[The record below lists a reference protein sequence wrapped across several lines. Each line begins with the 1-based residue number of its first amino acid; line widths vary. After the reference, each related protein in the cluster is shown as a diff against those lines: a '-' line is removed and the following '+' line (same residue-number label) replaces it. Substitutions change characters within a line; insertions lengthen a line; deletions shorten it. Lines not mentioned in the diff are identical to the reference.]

1 MFDFF
6 KKKEDKEQENQPQKA
21 EEKEN
26 EENKGFF
33 FSFEKLKSTVANT
46 AKNLVQSVTGSIE
59 DKEEF
64 DEFAL
69 DDMEEVLI
77 KADIGVNTS
86 SEIIDKLRA
95 KNSKIKPSEIRAFLK
110 NEFDEILRNAGSEN
124 LNVKDGLNI
133 YLITGVNGAGKT
145 TLIAK
150 LAYQFRQEGKKVL
163 VAAGD
168 TFRAAA
174 EEQLNIWSERA
185 GADIV
190 RKDGIDAAAVAF
202 DAIKKAQ
209 SENYDVLLIDTAGR
223 LQNKHNLMEELNKIT
238 NVINKLAPNDFT
250 ESLLVL
256 DANTGQ
262 NGLSQAKIFN
272 EAANLTGIAL
282 TKLDGSAKGGI
293 IIAIAKELSLPVKL
307 IGVGEKI
314 TDLKY
319 FNAQDFTKALFEQ

>member
-6 KKKEDKEQENQPQKA
+6 KKKETEQKEEIKQTETEER
-21 EEKEN
+21 EEKE
-26 EENKGFF
+26 GFS
-33 FSFEKLKSTVANT
+33 FSFEKLKSVVANT
-46 AKNLVQSVTGSIE
+46 AKSLVQSVTSNVE

-64 DEFAL
+64 DEFAI
-69 DDMEEVLI
+69 DDTEELLI
-77 KADIGVNTS
+77 KADLGVNTAA
-86 SEIIDKLRA
+86 EITDKIRE
-95 KNSKIKPSEIRAFLK
+95 KHSRIKPSEIREFLK
-110 NEFDEILRNAGSEN
+110 NEFDEILKSAGSEA
-124 LNVKDGLNI
+124 LKAKDGLNI
-133 YLITGVNGAGKT
+133 FLITGVNGAGKT

-150 LAYQFRQEGKKVL
+150 LAYQFKQEGKKVL

-190 RKDGIDAAAVAF
+190 RKDGIDAAAVVF

-223 LQNKHNLMEELNKIT
+223 LQNKHNLMEELGKIAV
-238 NVINKLAPNDFT
+238 VINKLAPNDFV
-250 ESLLVL
+250 ESLLVI

-262 NGLSQAKIFN
+262 NGLQQAKIFK

-293 IIAIAKELSLPVKL
+293 IIAIAKELKLPVKL

-319 FNAQDFTKALFEQ
+319 FNAQDFTRALFE

>member
-6 KKKEDKEQENQPQKA
+6 KKKETEQKEEIKQTETQER
-21 EEKEN
+21 EEKE
-26 EENKGFF
+26 GFS
-33 FSFEKLKSTVANT
+33 FSFEKLKSVVANT
-46 AKNLVQSVTGSIE
+46 AKSLVQSVTSNVE
-59 DKEEF
+59 DQEEF
-64 DEFAL
+64 DEFAI
-69 DDMEEVLI
+69 DDTEELLI
-77 KADIGVNTS
+77 KADLGVNTAA
-86 SEIIDKLRA
+86 EITDKIRE
-95 KNSKIKPSEIRAFLK
+95 KHSRIKPSEIREFLK
-110 NEFDEILRNAGSEN
+110 NEFDEILKSAGSEA
-124 LNVKDGLNI
+124 LKTKDGLNI
-133 YLITGVNGAGKT
+133 FLITGVNGAGKT

-150 LAYQFRQEGKKVL
+150 LAYQFKQEGKKVL

-190 RKDGIDAAAVAF
+190 RKDGIDAAAVVF

-223 LQNKHNLMEELNKIT
+223 LQNKHNLMEELGKIAV
-238 NVINKLAPNDFT
+238 VINKLAPNDFV
-250 ESLLVL
+250 ESLLVI

-262 NGLSQAKIFN
+262 NGLQQAKIFK

-293 IIAIAKELSLPVKL
+293 IIAIAKELKLPVKL

-319 FNAQDFTKALFEQ
+319 FNAQDFTRALFE

>member
-6 KKKEDKEQENQPQKA
+6 KKKETEQKEEIKQTETEER
-21 EEKEN
+21 EEKE
-26 EENKGFF
+26 GFS
-33 FSFEKLKSTVANT
+33 FSFEKLKAVVANT
-46 AKNLVQSVTGSIE
+46 AKSLVQSVTSNVE

-64 DEFAL
+64 DEFAI
-69 DDMEEVLI
+69 DDTEELLI
-77 KADIGVNTS
+77 KADLGVNTAA
-86 SEIIDKLRA
+86 EITDKIRE
-95 KNSKIKPSEIRAFLK
+95 KHSRIKPSEIREFLK
-110 NEFDEILRNAGSEN
+110 NEFDEILKSAGSEA
-124 LNVKDGLNI
+124 LKTKDGLNI
-133 YLITGVNGAGKT
+133 FLITGVNGAGKT

-150 LAYQFRQEGKKVL
+150 LAYQFKQDGKKVL

-190 RKDGIDAAAVAF
+190 RKDGIDAAAVVF

-223 LQNKHNLMEELNKIT
+223 LQNKHNLMEELGKIAV
-238 NVINKLAPNDFT
+238 VINKLAPNDFV
-250 ESLLVL
+250 ESLLVI

-262 NGLSQAKIFN
+262 NGLQQAKIFK

-293 IIAIAKELSLPVKL
+293 IIAIAKELKLPVKL

-319 FNAQDFTKALFEQ
+319 FNAQDFTRALFE

>member
-6 KKKEDKEQENQPQKA
+6 KKKETEQKEEIKQTETEER
-21 EEKEN
+21 EEKE
-26 EENKGFF
+26 G
-33 FSFEKLKSTVANT
+33 FSFSLEKLKSVVANT
-46 AKNLVQSVTGSIE
+46 AKSLVQSVTSNVAE
-59 DKEEF
+59 KEEF
-64 DEFAL
+64 DEFAI
-69 DDMEEVLI
+69 DDTEELLI
-77 KADIGVNTS
+77 KADLGVNTAA
-86 SEIIDKLRA
+86 EITDKIRE
-95 KNSKIKPSEIRAFLK
+95 KHSRIKPSEIREFLK
-110 NEFDEILRNAGSEN
+110 NEFDEILKSAGSEA
-124 LNVKDGLNI
+124 LKTKDGLNI
-133 YLITGVNGAGKT
+133 FLITGVNGAGKT

-150 LAYQFRQEGKKVL
+150 LAYQFKQEDKKVL

-190 RKDGIDAAAVAF
+190 RKDGIDAAAVVF

-209 SENYDVLLIDTAGR
+209 SEDYDVLLIDTAGR
-223 LQNKHNLMEELNKIT
+223 LQNKHNLMEELGKIAV
-238 NVINKLAPNDFT
+238 VINKLAPNDFV
-250 ESLLVL
+250 ESLLVI

-262 NGLSQAKIFN
+262 NGLQQAKIFK

-293 IIAIAKELSLPVKL
+293 IIAIAKELKLPVKL

-319 FNAQDFTKALFEQ
+319 FNAQDFTRALFE

>member
-6 KKKEDKEQENQPQKA
+6 KKKNENEQEKPIEEQK
-21 EEKEN
+21 E
-26 EENKGFF
+26 G
-33 FSFEKLKSTVANT
+33 FSFSFSKLKETVSNT
-46 AKNLVQSVTGSIE
+46 AKNLVGNITSAFE

-69 DDMEEVLI
+69 DEMEEILI
-77 KADIGVNTS
+77 KSDIGVNTAA
-86 SEIIDKLRA
+86 EIVDKIRYSRL
-95 KNSKIKPSEIRAFLK
+95 KPSQIKEFLK
-110 NEFDEILRNAGSEN
+110 KEFEKILSETKNDN
-124 LNVKDGLNI
+124 LNISDGLNI
-133 YLITGVNGAGKT
+133 ILITGVNGVGKT

-150 LAYQFRQEGKKVL
+150 MAYQYKQEGKKVL

-190 RKDGIDAAAVAF
+190 RKDGIDAAAVVY
-202 DAIKKAQ
+202 DAINKAK
-209 SENYDVLLIDTAGR
+209 SENYDILLIDTAGR
-223 LQNKHNLMEELNKIT
+223 LQNKHNLMEELGKIT
-238 NVINKLAPNDFT
+238 SVINKLSPDNFK
-250 ESLLVL
+250 ESLLVI

-262 NGLSQAKIFN
+262 NGLQQAKIFN

-293 IIAIAKELSLPVKL
+293 IIGIAKELNLPVKL
-307 IGVGEKI
+307 VGVGEKI
-314 TDLKY
+314 TDLKI
-319 FNAQDFTKALFEQ
+319 FNKEDFVKALFE

>member
-6 KKKEDKEQENQPQKA
+6 KKKETEQKEEIKQTETEER
-21 EEKEN
+21 EEKE
-26 EENKGFF
+26 GFS
-33 FSFEKLKSTVANT
+33 FSFEKLKSVVANT
-46 AKNLVQSVTGSIE
+46 AKSLVQSVTSNVE

-64 DEFAL
+64 DEFAI
-69 DDMEEVLI
+69 DDTEELLI
-77 KADIGVNTS
+77 KADLGVNTAA
-86 SEIIDKLRA
+86 EITDKIRE
-95 KNSKIKPSEIRAFLK
+95 KHSRIKPSEIREFLK
-110 NEFDEILRNAGSEN
+110 NEFDEILKSAGSEA
-124 LNVKDGLNI
+124 LKTKDGLNI
-133 YLITGVNGAGKT
+133 FLITGVNGAGKT

-150 LAYQFRQEGKKVL
+150 LAYQFKQEGKKVL
-163 VAAGD
+163 VSAGD

-190 RKDGIDAAAVAF
+190 RKDGIDAAAVVF

-209 SENYDVLLIDTAGR
+209 SENYDVLLIDTAGK
-223 LQNKHNLMEELNKIT
+223 LQNKHNLMEELGKIAV
-238 NVINKLAPNDFT
+238 VINKLAPNDFV
-250 ESLLVL
+250 ESLLVI

-262 NGLSQAKIFN
+262 NGLQQAKIFK

-293 IIAIAKELSLPVKL
+293 IIAIAKELKLPVKL

-319 FNAQDFTKALFEQ
+319 FNAQDFTRALFE

>member
-6 KKKEDKEQENQPQKA
+6 NKKETEQKEEIKQAETEER
-21 EEKEN
+21 EEKE
-26 EENKGFF
+26 GFS
-33 FSFEKLKSTVANT
+33 FSFEKLKSVVANT
-46 AKNLVQSVTGSIE
+46 AKSLVQSVTSNVE

-64 DEFAL
+64 DEFAI
-69 DDMEEVLI
+69 DDTEELLI
-77 KADIGVNTS
+77 KADLGVNTVA
-86 SEIIDKLRA
+86 EITDKIRE
-95 KNSKIKPSEIRAFLK
+95 KHSRIKPSEIREFLK
-110 NEFDEILRNAGSEN
+110 NEFDEILKSAGSEA
-124 LNVKDGLNI
+124 LKTKDGLNI
-133 YLITGVNGAGKT
+133 FLITGVNGAGKT

-150 LAYQFRQEGKKVL
+150 LAYQFKQEGKKVL

-190 RKDGIDAAAVAF
+190 RKDGIDAAAVVF

-223 LQNKHNLMEELNKIT
+223 LQNKHNLMEELGKIAV
-238 NVINKLAPNDFT
+238 VINKLAPNDFV
-250 ESLLVL
+250 ESLLVI

-262 NGLSQAKIFN
+262 NGLQQAKIFK

-293 IIAIAKELSLPVKL
+293 IIAIAKELKLPVKL

-319 FNAQDFTKALFEQ
+319 FNAQDFTRALFE

>member
-6 KKKEDKEQENQPQKA
+6 KKKETEQKEEIKQTETEER
-21 EEKEN
+21 EEKE
-26 EENKGFF
+26 GFS
-33 FSFEKLKSTVANT
+33 FSFEKLKSVVANT
-46 AKNLVQSVTGSIE
+46 AKSLVQSVTSNVE

-64 DEFAL
+64 DEFAI
-69 DDMEEVLI
+69 DDTEELLI
-77 KADIGVNTS
+77 KADLGVNTAA
-86 SEIIDKLRA
+86 EITDKIRE
-95 KNSKIKPSEIRAFLK
+95 KHSRIKPSEIREFLK
-110 NEFDEILRNAGSEN
+110 NEFDEILKSAGSEV
-124 LNVKDGLNI
+124 LKTKDGLNI
-133 YLITGVNGAGKT
+133 FLITGVNGAGKT

-150 LAYQFRQEGKKVL
+150 LAYQFKQEGKKVL

-190 RKDGIDAAAVAF
+190 RKDGIDAAAVVF

-223 LQNKHNLMEELNKIT
+223 LQNKHNLMEELGKIAV
-238 NVINKLAPNDFT
+238 VINKLAPNDFV
-250 ESLLVL
+250 ESLLVI

-262 NGLSQAKIFN
+262 NGLQQAKIFK
-272 EAANLTGIAL
+272 EAASLTGIAL

-293 IIAIAKELSLPVKL
+293 IIAIAKELKLPVKL

-319 FNAQDFTKALFEQ
+319 FNAQDFTRALFE

>member
-1 MFDFF
+1 MFNFF
-6 KKKEDKEQENQPQKA
+6 GKKDENNANEKKE
-21 EEKEN
+21 
-26 EENKGFF
+26 G
-33 FSFEKLKSTVANT
+33 FSFSFDRLKETVANT
-46 AKNLVQSVTGSIE
+46 AKNLVGNITSSFG

-77 KADIGVNTS
+77 KSDIGVNTAA
-86 SEIIDKLRA
+86 EIVDKIR
-95 KNSKIKPSEIRAFLK
+95 NSKLKPSQIKEFLK
-110 NEFDEILRNAGSEN
+110 GEFEKILSETGNEVLN
-124 LNVKDGLNI
+124 LSDGLNI
-133 YLITGVNGAGKT
+133 ILITGVNGVGKT

-150 LAYQFRQEGKKVL
+150 MAYQLKQEGKKVL

-190 RKDGIDAAAVAF
+190 RKDGIDAAAVVY
-202 DAIKKAQ
+202 DAVNKAK
-209 SENYDVLLIDTAGR
+209 SENYDILLIDTAGR
-223 LQNKHNLMEELNKIT
+223 LQNKHNLMEELGKIT
-238 NVINKLAPNDFT
+238 AVINKLAPDNFK
-250 ESLLVL
+250 ESILVI

-262 NGLSQAKIFN
+262 NGLQQAKIFN

-293 IIAIAKELSLPVKL
+293 IIAIAKELKIPVKL
-307 IGVGEKI
+307 VGVGEKI
-314 TDLKY
+314 TDLKI
-319 FNAQDFTKALFEQ
+319 FNRNDFIKALFE

>member
-6 KKKEDKEQENQPQKA
+6 KKKETEQKEEIKQTETQER
-21 EEKEN
+21 EEKE
-26 EENKGFF
+26 GFS
-33 FSFEKLKSTVANT
+33 FSFEKLKSVVANT
-46 AKNLVQSVTGSIE
+46 AKSLVQSVTSNVE

-64 DEFAL
+64 DEFAI
-69 DDMEEVLI
+69 DDTEELLI
-77 KADIGVNTS
+77 KADLGVNTAT
-86 SEIIDKLRA
+86 EITDKIRE
-95 KNSKIKPSEIRAFLK
+95 KHSRIKPSEIREFLK
-110 NEFDEILRNAGSEN
+110 NEFDEILKSAGSEA
-124 LNVKDGLNI
+124 LKTKDGLNI
-133 YLITGVNGAGKT
+133 FLITGVNGAGKT

-150 LAYQFRQEGKKVL
+150 LAYQFKQEGKKVL

-190 RKDGIDAAAVAF
+190 RKDGIDAAAVVF

-223 LQNKHNLMEELNKIT
+223 LQNKHNLMEELGKIAV
-238 NVINKLAPNDFT
+238 VINKLAPNDFV
-250 ESLLVL
+250 ESLLVI

-262 NGLSQAKIFN
+262 NGLQQAKIFK

-293 IIAIAKELSLPVKL
+293 IIAIAKELKLPVKL

-319 FNAQDFTKALFEQ
+319 FNAQDFTRALFE

>member
-1 MFDFF
+1 MFEFF
-6 KKKEDKEQENQPQKA
+6 RKKEEKTPESVSQNEQEKDNS
-21 EEKEN
+21 
-26 EENKGFF
+26 G
-33 FSFEKLKSTVANT
+33 FSFSFDKLKSTVANT
-46 AKNLVQSVTGSIE
+46 AKTLVQSVTGTLE

-69 DDMEEVLI
+69 DDTEEQLI
-77 KADIGVNTS
+77 KADIGVNTAA
-86 SEIIDKLRA
+86 EITDKLRA
-95 KNSKIKPSEIRAFLK
+95 KNSKVKPSEIRTFLK
-110 NEFDEILRNAGSEN
+110 NEFDTILQNAGDERLSIKE
-124 LNVKDGLNI
+124 GLNI

-150 LAYQFRQEGKKVL
+150 LAYQFIQQGKKVL

-190 RKDGIDAAAVAF
+190 RKDGIDAAAVTF

-223 LQNKHNLMEELNKIT
+223 LQNKHNLMEELGKISA
-238 NVINKLAPNDFT
+238 VIKKLAPNDFT
-250 ESLLVL
+250 ESLLVV

-262 NGLSQAKIFN
+262 NGLQQAKIFK
-272 EAANLTGIAL
+272 EAADLTGIAL

>member
-6 KKKEDKEQENQPQKA
+6 KKKETEQKEEIKQTETEER
-21 EEKEN
+21 EEKE
-26 EENKGFF
+26 GFS
-33 FSFEKLKSTVANT
+33 FSFEKLKSVVANT
-46 AKNLVQSVTGSIE
+46 AKSLVQSVTSNVE

-64 DEFAL
+64 DEFAI
-69 DDMEEVLI
+69 DDTEELLI
-77 KADIGVNTS
+77 KADLGVNTAA
-86 SEIIDKLRA
+86 EITDKIRE
-95 KNSKIKPSEIRAFLK
+95 KHSRIKPSEIREFLK
-110 NEFDEILRNAGSEN
+110 NEFDEILKSAGSEV
-124 LNVKDGLNI
+124 LKTKDGLNI
-133 YLITGVNGAGKT
+133 FLITGVNGAGKT

-150 LAYQFRQEGKKVL
+150 LAYQFKQEGKKVL

-190 RKDGIDAAAVAF
+190 RKDGIDAAAVVF

-223 LQNKHNLMEELNKIT
+223 LQNKHNLMEELGKIAV
-238 NVINKLAPNDFT
+238 VINKLAPNDFV
-250 ESLLVL
+250 ESLLVI

-262 NGLSQAKIFN
+262 NGLQQAKIFK

-293 IIAIAKELSLPVKL
+293 IIAIAKELKLPVKL

-319 FNAQDFTKALFEQ
+319 FNAQDFTRALFE

>member
-6 KKKEDKEQENQPQKA
+6 KKKETEQKEEIKQTETEER
-21 EEKEN
+21 EEKE
-26 EENKGFF
+26 GFS
-33 FSFEKLKSTVANT
+33 FSFEKLKSVVANT
-46 AKNLVQSVTGSIE
+46 AKSLVQSVTSNVE

-64 DEFAL
+64 DEFAI
-69 DDMEEVLI
+69 DDTEELLI
-77 KADIGVNTS
+77 KADLGVNTAA
-86 SEIIDKLRA
+86 EITDKIRE
-95 KNSKIKPSEIRAFLK
+95 KHSRIKPSEIREFLK
-110 NEFDEILRNAGSEN
+110 NEFDEILKSAGSEA
-124 LNVKDGLNI
+124 LKTKDGLNI
-133 YLITGVNGAGKT
+133 FLITGVNGAGKT

-150 LAYQFRQEGKKVL
+150 LAYQFKQEGKKVL

-190 RKDGIDAAAVAF
+190 RKDGIDAAAVVF

-223 LQNKHNLMEELNKIT
+223 LQNKHNLMEELGKIAV
-238 NVINKLAPNDFT
+238 VINKLAPNDFV
-250 ESLLVL
+250 ESLLVI

-262 NGLSQAKIFN
+262 NGLQQAKIFK

-293 IIAIAKELSLPVKL
+293 IIAIAKELKLPVKI

-319 FNAQDFTKALFEQ
+319 FNAQDFTRALFE

>member
-1 MFDFF
+1 MFEFF
-6 KKKEDKEQENQPQKA
+6 KKKDEKAPEQQQEQHVL
-21 EEKEN
+21 
-26 EENKGFF
+26 EENSGFS

-46 AKNLVQSVTGSIE
+46 AKSLVQSVTGNLE

-69 DDMEEVLI
+69 DDTEELLI
-77 KADIGVNTS
+77 KADIGVNTAA
-86 SEIIDKLRA
+86 EITDKLRE

-110 NEFDEILRNAGSEN
+110 NEFDNILESAGSEK
-124 LNVKDGLNI
+124 LNVKEGLNI

-150 LAYQFRQEGKKVL
+150 LAYQFKNQGKKVL

-209 SENYDVLLIDTAGR
+209 SENYDILLIDTAGR
-223 LQNKHNLMEELNKIT
+223 LQNKHNLMEELGKREYKVEGEWLHPNEKAWDLLAP
-238 NVINKLAPNDFT
+238 KLAK
-250 ESLLVL
+250 LL
-256 DANTGQ
+256 
-262 NGLSQAKIFN
+262 
-272 EAANLTGIAL
+272 
-282 TKLDGSAKGGI
+282 KL
-293 IIAIAKELSLPVKL
+293 
-307 IGVGEKI
+307 
-314 TDLKY
+314 
-319 FNAQDFTKALFEQ
+319 

>member
-6 KKKEDKEQENQPQKA
+6 KKKETEQKEEIKQTEIEER
-21 EEKEN
+21 EEKE
-26 EENKGFF
+26 GFS
-33 FSFEKLKSTVANT
+33 FSFEKLKSVVANT
-46 AKNLVQSVTGSIE
+46 AKSLVQSVTSNVE

-64 DEFAL
+64 DEFAI
-69 DDMEEVLI
+69 DDTEELLI
-77 KADIGVNTS
+77 KADLGVNTAA
-86 SEIIDKLRA
+86 EITDKIRE
-95 KNSKIKPSEIRAFLK
+95 KHSKIKPSEIREFLK
-110 NEFDEILRNAGSEN
+110 NEFDEILKSAGSEA
-124 LNVKDGLNI
+124 LKTKDGLNI
-133 YLITGVNGAGKT
+133 FLITGVNGAGKT

-150 LAYQFRQEGKKVL
+150 LAYQFKQEGKKVL

-190 RKDGIDAAAVAF
+190 RKDGIDAAAVVF

-223 LQNKHNLMEELNKIT
+223 LQNKHNLMEELGKIAV
-238 NVINKLAPNDFT
+238 VINKLAPNDFV
-250 ESLLVL
+250 ESLLVI

-262 NGLSQAKIFN
+262 NGLQQAKIFK

-293 IIAIAKELSLPVKL
+293 IIAIAKELKLPVKL

-319 FNAQDFTKALFEQ
+319 FNAQDFTRALFE

>member
-6 KKKEDKEQENQPQKA
+6 KKKETEQKEEIKQTETEER
-21 EEKEN
+21 EEKE
-26 EENKGFF
+26 GFS
-33 FSFEKLKSTVANT
+33 FSFEKLKSVVANT
-46 AKNLVQSVTGSIE
+46 AKSLVQSVTSNVE

-64 DEFAL
+64 DEFAI
-69 DDMEEVLI
+69 DDTEELLI
-77 KADIGVNTS
+77 KADLGVNTAA
-86 SEIIDKLRA
+86 EITDKIRE
-95 KNSKIKPSEIRAFLK
+95 KHSRIKPSEIREFLK
-110 NEFDEILRNAGSEN
+110 NEFDEILKSAGSEA
-124 LNVKDGLNI
+124 LKTKDGLNI
-133 YLITGVNGAGKT
+133 FLITGVNGAGKT

-150 LAYQFRQEGKKVL
+150 LAYQFKQEGKKVL

-168 TFRAAA
+168 TYRAAA

-190 RKDGIDAAAVAF
+190 RKDGIDAAAVVF

-223 LQNKHNLMEELNKIT
+223 LQNKHNLMEELGKIAV
-238 NVINKLAPNDFT
+238 VINKLAPNDFV
-250 ESLLVL
+250 ESLLVI

-262 NGLSQAKIFN
+262 NGLQQAKIFK

-293 IIAIAKELSLPVKL
+293 IIAIAKELKLPVKL

-319 FNAQDFTKALFEQ
+319 FNAQDFTRALFE

>member
-1 MFDFF
+1 MFEFF
-6 KKKEDKEQENQPQKA
+6 RKKEEKTPESVSQNEQEKDNS
-21 EEKEN
+21 
-26 EENKGFF
+26 G
-33 FSFEKLKSTVANT
+33 FSFSFDKLKLTVANT
-46 AKNLVQSVTGSIE
+46 AKTLVQSVTGTLE

-69 DDMEEVLI
+69 DDTEEQLI
-77 KADIGVNTS
+77 KADIGVNTAA
-86 SEIIDKLRA
+86 EITDKLRA
-95 KNSKIKPSEIRAFLK
+95 KNSKVKPSEIRTFLK
-110 NEFDEILRNAGSEN
+110 NEFDTILQNAGDERLSIKE
-124 LNVKDGLNI
+124 GLNI

-150 LAYQFRQEGKKVL
+150 LAYQFKQQGKKVL

-190 RKDGIDAAAVAF
+190 RKDGIDAAAVTF

-209 SENYDVLLIDTAGR
+209 NENYDVLLIDTAGR
-223 LQNKHNLMEELNKIT
+223 LQNKHNLMEELGKISA
-238 NVINKLAPNDFT
+238 VIKKLAPNDFT
-250 ESLLVL
+250 ESLLVV

-262 NGLSQAKIFN
+262 NGLQQAKIFK
-272 EAANLTGIAL
+272 EAADLTGIAL

>member
-6 KKKEDKEQENQPQKA
+6 KKKETEQKEEIKQTETEER
-21 EEKEN
+21 EEKE
-26 EENKGFF
+26 GFS
-33 FSFEKLKSTVANT
+33 FSFEKLKSVVANT
-46 AKNLVQSVTGSIE
+46 AKSLVQSVTSNVE

-64 DEFAL
+64 DEFAI
-69 DDMEEVLI
+69 DDTEELLI
-77 KADIGVNTS
+77 KADLGVNTAAG
-86 SEIIDKLRA
+86 ITDKIRE
-95 KNSKIKPSEIRAFLK
+95 KHSRIKPSEIREFLK
-110 NEFDEILRNAGSEN
+110 NEFDEILKSAGSEA
-124 LNVKDGLNI
+124 LKTKDGLNI
-133 YLITGVNGAGKT
+133 FLITGVNGAGKT

-150 LAYQFRQEGKKVL
+150 LAYQFKQEGKKVL

-190 RKDGIDAAAVAF
+190 RKDGIDAAAVVF

-223 LQNKHNLMEELNKIT
+223 LQNKHNLMEELGKIAV
-238 NVINKLAPNDFT
+238 VINKLAPNDFV
-250 ESLLVL
+250 ESLLVI

-262 NGLSQAKIFN
+262 NGLQQAKIFK

-293 IIAIAKELSLPVKL
+293 IIAIAKELKLPVKL

-319 FNAQDFTKALFEQ
+319 FNAQDFTRALFE

>member
-6 KKKEDKEQENQPQKA
+6 KKKETEQKEEIKQTETQER
-21 EEKEN
+21 EEKE
-26 EENKGFF
+26 GFS
-33 FSFEKLKSTVANT
+33 FSFEKLKSVVANT
-46 AKNLVQSVTGSIE
+46 AKSLVQSVTSNVE

-64 DEFAL
+64 DEFAI
-69 DDMEEVLI
+69 DDTEELLI
-77 KADIGVNTS
+77 KADLGVNTAA
-86 SEIIDKLRA
+86 EITDKIRE
-95 KNSKIKPSEIRAFLK
+95 KHSRIKPSEIREFLK
-110 NEFDEILRNAGSEN
+110 NEFDEILKSAGSET
-124 LNVKDGLNI
+124 LKTKDGLNI
-133 YLITGVNGAGKT
+133 FLITGVNGAGKT

-150 LAYQFRQEGKKVL
+150 LAYQFKQEGKKVL

-190 RKDGIDAAAVAF
+190 RKDGIDAAAVVF

-223 LQNKHNLMEELNKIT
+223 LQNKHNLMEELGKIAV
-238 NVINKLAPNDFT
+238 VINKLAPNDFV
-250 ESLLVL
+250 ESLLVI

-262 NGLSQAKIFN
+262 NGLQQAKIFK

-293 IIAIAKELSLPVKL
+293 IIAIAKELKLPVKL

-319 FNAQDFTKALFEQ
+319 FNAQDFTRALFE

>member
-6 KKKEDKEQENQPQKA
+6 KKKETEQKEEIKQTETEER
-21 EEKEN
+21 EEKE
-26 EENKGFF
+26 GFS
-33 FSFEKLKSTVANT
+33 FSFEKLKSVVANT
-46 AKNLVQSVTGSIE
+46 AKSLVQSVTSNVE
-59 DKEEF
+59 EKEEF
-64 DEFAL
+64 DEFAI
-69 DDMEEVLI
+69 DDTEELLI
-77 KADIGVNTS
+77 KADLGVNTAA
-86 SEIIDKLRA
+86 EITDKIRE
-95 KNSKIKPSEIRAFLK
+95 KHSRIKPSEIREFLK
-110 NEFDEILRNAGSEN
+110 NEFDEILKSAGSEA
-124 LNVKDGLNI
+124 LKTKDGLNI
-133 YLITGVNGAGKT
+133 FLITGVNGAGKT

-150 LAYQFRQEGKKVL
+150 LAYQFKQEGKKVL

-190 RKDGIDAAAVAF
+190 RKDGIDAAAVVF

-223 LQNKHNLMEELNKIT
+223 LQNKHNLMEELGKIAV
-238 NVINKLAPNDFT
+238 VINKLAPNDFV
-250 ESLLVL
+250 ESLLVI

-262 NGLSQAKIFN
+262 NGLQQAKIFK

-293 IIAIAKELSLPVKL
+293 IIAIAKELKLPVKL

-319 FNAQDFTKALFEQ
+319 FNAQDFTRALFE

>member
-6 KKKEDKEQENQPQKA
+6 KKKETEQKEEIKQTETEER
-21 EEKEN
+21 EEKE
-26 EENKGFF
+26 GFS
-33 FSFEKLKSTVANT
+33 FSFEKLKSVVANT
-46 AKNLVQSVTGSIE
+46 AKSLVQSVTSNVE

-64 DEFAL
+64 DEFAI
-69 DDMEEVLI
+69 DDTEELLI
-77 KADIGVNTS
+77 KADLGVNTAA
-86 SEIIDKLRA
+86 EITYKIREKHSR
-95 KNSKIKPSEIRAFLK
+95 IKPSEIREFLK
-110 NEFDEILRNAGSEN
+110 NEFDEILKSAGSEA
-124 LNVKDGLNI
+124 LKTKDGLNI
-133 YLITGVNGAGKT
+133 FLITGVNGAGKT

-150 LAYQFRQEGKKVL
+150 LAYQFKQEGKKVL

-190 RKDGIDAAAVAF
+190 RKDGIDAAAVVF

-223 LQNKHNLMEELNKIT
+223 LQNKHNLMEELGKIAV
-238 NVINKLAPNDFT
+238 VINKLAPNDFV
-250 ESLLVL
+250 ESLLVI

-262 NGLSQAKIFN
+262 NGLQQAKIFK

-293 IIAIAKELSLPVKL
+293 IIAIAKELKLPVKL

-319 FNAQDFTKALFEQ
+319 FNAQDFTRALFE

>member
-1 MFDFF
+1 M
-6 KKKEDKEQENQPQKA
+6 
-21 EEKEN
+21 
-26 EENKGFF
+26 
-33 FSFEKLKSTVANT
+33 
-46 AKNLVQSVTGSIE
+46 QSVTSNVE

-64 DEFAL
+64 DEFAI
-69 DDMEEVLI
+69 DDTEELLI
-77 KADIGVNTS
+77 KADLGVNTAA
-86 SEIIDKLRA
+86 EITDKIRE
-95 KNSKIKPSEIRAFLK
+95 KHSRIKPSEIREFLK
-110 NEFDEILRNAGSEN
+110 NEFDEILKSAGSEA
-124 LNVKDGLNI
+124 LKTKDGLNI
-133 YLITGVNGAGKT
+133 FLITGVNGAGKT

-150 LAYQFRQEGKKVL
+150 LAYQFKQEGKKVL

-190 RKDGIDAAAVAF
+190 RKDGIDAAAVVF

-223 LQNKHNLMEELNKIT
+223 LQNKHNLMEELGKIAV
-238 NVINKLAPNDFT
+238 VINKLAPNDFV
-250 ESLLVL
+250 ESLLVI

-262 NGLSQAKIFN
+262 NGLQQAKIFK

-293 IIAIAKELSLPVKL
+293 IIAIAKELKLPVKL

-319 FNAQDFTKALFEQ
+319 FNAQDFTRALFE

>member
-1 MFDFF
+1 MFEFF
-6 KKKEDKEQENQPQKA
+6 RKKEEKTPESVSQNEQEKDNS
-21 EEKEN
+21 
-26 EENKGFF
+26 G
-33 FSFEKLKSTVANT
+33 FSFSFDKLKLTVANT
-46 AKNLVQSVTGSIE
+46 AKTLVQSVTGTLE

-69 DDMEEVLI
+69 DDTEEQLI
-77 KADIGVNTS
+77 KSDIGVNTAA
-86 SEIIDKLRA
+86 EITDKLRA
-95 KNSKIKPSEIRAFLK
+95 KNSKVKPSEIRTFLK
-110 NEFDEILRNAGSEN
+110 NEFDTILQNAGDERLSIKE
-124 LNVKDGLNI
+124 GLNI

-150 LAYQFRQEGKKVL
+150 LAYQFKQQGKKVL

-190 RKDGIDAAAVAF
+190 RKDGIDAAAVTF

-223 LQNKHNLMEELNKIT
+223 LQNKHNLMEELGKISA
-238 NVINKLAPNDFT
+238 VIKKLAPNDFT
-250 ESLLVL
+250 ESLLVV

-262 NGLSQAKIFN
+262 NGLQQAKIFK
-272 EAANLTGIAL
+272 EAADLTGIAL

>member
-6 KKKEDKEQENQPQKA
+6 KKKETEQKEEIKQTETEER
-21 EEKEN
+21 EEKE
-26 EENKGFF
+26 GFS
-33 FSFEKLKSTVANT
+33 FSFEKLKSVVANT
-46 AKNLVQSVTGSIE
+46 AKSLVQSVTSNVE

-64 DEFAL
+64 DEFAI
-69 DDMEEVLI
+69 DDTEELLI
-77 KADIGVNTS
+77 KADLGVNTAA
-86 SEIIDKLRA
+86 EITDKIRE
-95 KNSKIKPSEIRAFLK
+95 KHSRIKPSEIREFLK
-110 NEFDEILRNAGSEN
+110 NEFDEILKSAGSEA
-124 LNVKDGLNI
+124 LKTKDGLNI
-133 YLITGVNGAGKT
+133 FLITGVNGAGKT

-150 LAYQFRQEGKKVL
+150 LAYQFKQDGKKVL

-190 RKDGIDAAAVAF
+190 RKDGIDAAAVVF

-223 LQNKHNLMEELNKIT
+223 LQNKHNLMEELGKIAV
-238 NVINKLAPNDFT
+238 VINKLAPNDFV
-250 ESLLVL
+250 ESLLVI

-262 NGLSQAKIFN
+262 NGLQQAKIFK

-293 IIAIAKELSLPVKL
+293 IIAIAKELKLPVKL

-319 FNAQDFTKALFEQ
+319 FNAQDFTRALFE

>member
-6 KKKEDKEQENQPQKA
+6 KKKETEQKEEIKQTETEER
-21 EEKEN
+21 EEKE
-26 EENKGFF
+26 GFS
-33 FSFEKLKSTVANT
+33 FSFEKLKSVVANT
-46 AKNLVQSVTGSIE
+46 AKSLVQSVTSNVAE
-59 DKEEF
+59 KEEF
-64 DEFAL
+64 DEFAI
-69 DDMEEVLI
+69 DDTEELLI
-77 KADIGVNTS
+77 KADLGVNTAA
-86 SEIIDKLRA
+86 EITDKIRE
-95 KNSKIKPSEIRAFLK
+95 KHSRIKPSEIREFLK
-110 NEFDEILRNAGSEN
+110 NEFDEILKSAGSEA
-124 LNVKDGLNI
+124 LKTKDGLNI
-133 YLITGVNGAGKT
+133 FLITGVNGAGKT

-150 LAYQFRQEGKKVL
+150 LAYQFKQEGKKVL

-190 RKDGIDAAAVAF
+190 RKDGIDAAAVVF

-209 SENYDVLLIDTAGR
+209 SEDYDVLLIDTAGR
-223 LQNKHNLMEELNKIT
+223 LQNKHNLMEELGKIAV
-238 NVINKLAPNDFT
+238 VINKLAPNDFV
-250 ESLLVL
+250 ESLLVI

-262 NGLSQAKIFN
+262 NGLQQAKIFK

-293 IIAIAKELSLPVKL
+293 IIAIAKELKLPVKL

-319 FNAQDFTKALFEQ
+319 FNAQDFTRALFE

>member
-6 KKKEDKEQENQPQKA
+6 KKKETEQKEEIKQTEPQER
-21 EEKEN
+21 EEKE
-26 EENKGFF
+26 GFS
-33 FSFEKLKSTVANT
+33 FSFEKLKSVVANT
-46 AKNLVQSVTGSIE
+46 AKSLVQSVTSNVE

-64 DEFAL
+64 DEFAF
-69 DDMEEVLI
+69 DDTEELLI
-77 KADIGVNTS
+77 KADLGVNTAA
-86 SEIIDKLRA
+86 EITDKIRE
-95 KNSKIKPSEIRAFLK
+95 KHSRIKPSEIREFLK
-110 NEFDEILRNAGSEN
+110 NEFDEILKSAGSEA
-124 LNVKDGLNI
+124 LKTKDGLNI
-133 YLITGVNGAGKT
+133 FLITGVNGAGKT

-150 LAYQFRQEGKKVL
+150 LAYQFKQEGKKVL

-190 RKDGIDAAAVAF
+190 RKDGIDAAAVVF

-223 LQNKHNLMEELNKIT
+223 LQNKHNLMEELGKIAV
-238 NVINKLAPNDFT
+238 VINKLAPNDFV
-250 ESLLVL
+250 ESLLVI

-262 NGLSQAKIFN
+262 NGLQQAKIFK

-293 IIAIAKELSLPVKL
+293 IIAIAKELKLPVKI

-319 FNAQDFTKALFEQ
+319 FNAQDFTRALFE

>member
-6 KKKEDKEQENQPQKA
+6 KKKETEQKEEIKQTETEER
-21 EEKEN
+21 EEKE
-26 EENKGFF
+26 GFS
-33 FSFEKLKSTVANT
+33 FSFEKLKSVVANT
-46 AKNLVQSVTGSIE
+46 AKSLVQSVTSNVE

-64 DEFAL
+64 DEFAI
-69 DDMEEVLI
+69 DDTEELLI
-77 KADIGVNTS
+77 KADLGVNTAA
-86 SEIIDKLRA
+86 EITDKIRE
-95 KNSKIKPSEIRAFLK
+95 KHSRIKPSEIREFLK
-110 NEFDEILRNAGSEN
+110 NEFDEILKSAGSEA
-124 LNVKDGLNI
+124 LKTKDGLNI
-133 YLITGVNGAGKT
+133 FLITGVNGAGKT

-150 LAYQFRQEGKKVL
+150 LAYQFNQEGKKVL

-190 RKDGIDAAAVAF
+190 RKDGIDAAAVVF

-223 LQNKHNLMEELNKIT
+223 LQNKHNLMEELGKIAV
-238 NVINKLAPNDFT
+238 VINKLAPNDFV
-250 ESLLVL
+250 ESLLVI

-262 NGLSQAKIFN
+262 NGLQQAKIFK

-293 IIAIAKELSLPVKL
+293 IIAIAKELKLPVKL

-319 FNAQDFTKALFEQ
+319 FNAQDFTRALFE

>member
-6 KKKEDKEQENQPQKA
+6 KKKETEQKEEIKQTEPQER
-21 EEKEN
+21 EEKE
-26 EENKGFF
+26 GFS
-33 FSFEKLKSTVANT
+33 FSFEKLKSVVANT
-46 AKNLVQSVTGSIE
+46 AKSLVQSVTSNVE

-64 DEFAL
+64 DEFAI
-69 DDMEEVLI
+69 DDTEELLI
-77 KADIGVNTS
+77 KADLGVNTAA
-86 SEIIDKLRA
+86 EITDKIRE
-95 KNSKIKPSEIRAFLK
+95 KHSRIKPSEIREFLK
-110 NEFDEILRNAGSEN
+110 NEFDEILKSAGSEA
-124 LNVKDGLNI
+124 LKTKDGLNI
-133 YLITGVNGAGKT
+133 FLITGVNGAGKT

-150 LAYQFRQEGKKVL
+150 LAYQFKQEGKKVL

-190 RKDGIDAAAVAF
+190 RKDGIDAAAVVF

-223 LQNKHNLMEELNKIT
+223 LQNKHNLMEELGKIAV
-238 NVINKLAPNDFT
+238 VINKLAPNDFV
-250 ESLLVL
+250 ESLLVI

-262 NGLSQAKIFN
+262 NGLQQAKIFK

-293 IIAIAKELSLPVKL
+293 IIAIAKELKLPVKI

-319 FNAQDFTKALFEQ
+319 FNAQDFTRALFE

>member
-6 KKKEDKEQENQPQKA
+6 KKKETEQKEEIKQTEPQER
-21 EEKEN
+21 EEKE
-26 EENKGFF
+26 GFS
-33 FSFEKLKSTVANT
+33 FSFEKLKSVVANT
-46 AKNLVQSVTGSIE
+46 AKSLVQSVTSNVE

-64 DEFAL
+64 DEFAI
-69 DDMEEVLI
+69 DDTEELLI
-77 KADIGVNTS
+77 KADLGVNTAA
-86 SEIIDKLRA
+86 EITDKIRE
-95 KNSKIKPSEIRAFLK
+95 KHSRIKPSEIREFLK
-110 NEFDEILRNAGSEN
+110 NEFDEILKSAGSEA
-124 LNVKDGLNI
+124 LKTKDGLNI
-133 YLITGVNGAGKT
+133 FLITGVNGAGKT

-150 LAYQFRQEGKKVL
+150 LAYQFKQEGKKVL

-190 RKDGIDAAAVAF
+190 RKDGIDAAAVVF

-223 LQNKHNLMEELNKIT
+223 LQNKHNLMEELGKIAV
-238 NVINKLAPNDFT
+238 VINKLAPNDFV
-250 ESLLVL
+250 ESLLVI

-262 NGLSQAKIFN
+262 NGLQQAKIFK

-293 IIAIAKELSLPVKL
+293 IIAIAKELKLPVKL

-319 FNAQDFTKALFEQ
+319 FNAQDFTRALFE

>member
-6 KKKEDKEQENQPQKA
+6 KKKETEQKEEIKQTEPQER
-21 EEKEN
+21 EEKE
-26 EENKGFF
+26 GFS
-33 FSFEKLKSTVANT
+33 FSFEKLKSVVANT
-46 AKNLVQSVTGSIE
+46 AKSLVQSVTSNVE

-64 DEFAL
+64 DEFAI
-69 DDMEEVLI
+69 DDTEELLI
-77 KADIGVNTS
+77 KADLGVNTAA
-86 SEIIDKLRA
+86 EITDKIRE
-95 KNSKIKPSEIRAFLK
+95 KHSRIKPSEIREFLK
-110 NEFDEILRNAGSEN
+110 NEFDEILKSAGSEA
-124 LNVKDGLNI
+124 LKTKDGLNI
-133 YLITGVNGAGKT
+133 FLITGVNGAGKT

-150 LAYQFRQEGKKVL
+150 LAYQFKQECKKVL

-190 RKDGIDAAAVAF
+190 RKDGIDAAAVVF

-223 LQNKHNLMEELNKIT
+223 LQNKHNLMEELGKIAV
-238 NVINKLAPNDFT
+238 VINKLAPNDFV
-250 ESLLVL
+250 ESLLVI

-262 NGLSQAKIFN
+262 NGLQQAKIFK

-293 IIAIAKELSLPVKL
+293 IIAIAKELKLPVKI

-319 FNAQDFTKALFEQ
+319 FNAQDFTRALFE

>member
-6 KKKEDKEQENQPQKA
+6 KKKETEQKEEIKQTETEER
-21 EEKEN
+21 EEKE
-26 EENKGFF
+26 GFS
-33 FSFEKLKSTVANT
+33 FSFEKLKSVVANT
-46 AKNLVQSVTGSIE
+46 AKSLVQSVTSNIE
-59 DKEEF
+59 NKEEF
-64 DEFAL
+64 DEFAI
-69 DDMEEVLI
+69 DDTEELLI
-77 KADIGVNTS
+77 KADLGVNTAA
-86 SEIIDKLRA
+86 EITDKIRE
-95 KNSKIKPSEIRAFLK
+95 KHSRIKPSEIREFLK
-110 NEFDEILRNAGSEN
+110 NEFDEILKSAGSEA
-124 LNVKDGLNI
+124 LKTKDGLNI
-133 YLITGVNGAGKT
+133 FLITGVNGAGKT

-150 LAYQFRQEGKKVL
+150 LAYQFKQEGKKVL

-190 RKDGIDAAAVAF
+190 RKDGIDAAAVVF

-223 LQNKHNLMEELNKIT
+223 LQNKHNLMEELGKIAV
-238 NVINKLAPNDFT
+238 VINKLAPNDFV
-250 ESLLVL
+250 ESLLVI

-262 NGLSQAKIFN
+262 NGLQQAKIFK

-293 IIAIAKELSLPVKL
+293 IIAIAKELKLPVKL

-319 FNAQDFTKALFEQ
+319 FNAQDFTRALFE

>member
-6 KKKEDKEQENQPQKA
+6 KKKETEQKEEIKQTETEER
-21 EEKEN
+21 EEKE
-26 EENKGFF
+26 GFS
-33 FSFEKLKSTVANT
+33 FSFEKLKSVVANT
-46 AKNLVQSVTGSIE
+46 AKSLVQSVTSNVE

-64 DEFAL
+64 DEFAI
-69 DDMEEVLI
+69 DDTEELLI
-77 KADIGVNTS
+77 KADLGVNTAA
-86 SEIIDKLRA
+86 EITDKIRE
-95 KNSKIKPSEIRAFLK
+95 KHSRIKPSEIREFLK
-110 NEFDEILRNAGSEN
+110 NEFDEILKSAGSEA
-124 LNVKDGLNI
+124 LKTKDGLNI
-133 YLITGVNGAGKT
+133 FLITGVNGAGKT

-150 LAYQFRQEGKKVL
+150 LAYQFKQEGKKVL

-190 RKDGIDAAAVAF
+190 RKDGIDAAAVVF

-223 LQNKHNLMEELNKIT
+223 LQNKHNLMEELGKIAV
-238 NVINKLAPNDFT
+238 VINKLAPNDFV
-250 ESLLVL
+250 ESLLVI

-262 NGLSQAKIFN
+262 NGIQQAKIFK

-293 IIAIAKELSLPVKL
+293 IIAIAKELKLPVKL

-319 FNAQDFTKALFEQ
+319 FNAQDFTRALFE